1 MSIATVLVCDKNRKF
16 LEKTA
21 EILEGAGY
29 EMLAA
34 QDAGE
39 AKEMLAYH
47 KPDVVLLNARIPGD
61 SGYDLCRYVKS
72 DIDRATPVVL
82 MFSRDDEGTT
92 NVMVESGADN
102 YIVRPLKRQELLF
115 CVRDMLK
122 LRRLHEEVTRAN
134 AEIERLRKGEQEL
147 LGGHFYSFDVFKRL
161 LFVEIKRAKRY
172 NLPLSAMIIA
182 LDGVDAVLAS
192 NGAEILAKL
201 REAVAMAI
209 RRSIRD
215 TDIPV
220 AFRQGNILIVMPHTD
235 EKGARVV
242 ADRIQARM
250 RRSVYRGE
258 GFVLRPTMS
267 VGATTSAAGRALS
280 FGEMILGATLA
291 LREAQR
297 AGGDRV
303 VFA

>member
-39 AKEMLAYH
+39 AREMLAYH
-47 KPDVVLLNARIPGD
+47 RPHVVLLNARIPGD

-122 LRRLHEEVTRAN
+122 LRRLYEEITQAN

-147 LGGHFYSFDVFKRL
+147 LGGPFYSFDVFKRL

-172 NLPLSAMIIA
+172 NLPLSVIIIS

-192 NGAEILAKL
+192 NGAETLAKL
-201 REAVAMAI
+201 REAVAHAI

-220 AFRQGNILIVMPHTD
+220 AFRQGNILIVMPHTN

-258 GFVLRPTMS
+258 GFVLRPTLSM
-267 VGATTSAAGRALS
+267 GATTSAAGRALS